1 MIKLFDIQNGVLIP
15 TEHCYALKVL
25 KDIMDTYP
33 DDYMKVYQYLFYMS
47 CPNPVVNPFF
57 DVLEHEKEELIL
69 TQLQAEF
76 STEDDDVIVALAFCK
91 FLFLLLLNV
100 SCHQVYL
107 VHQAFY

>member
-57 DVLEHEKEELIL
+57 DVSDHTVLCVLVPF
-69 TQLQAEF
+69 TNAV
-76 STEDDDVIVALAFCK
+76 TEDPI
-91 FLFLLLLNV
+91 
-100 SCHQVYL
+100 ST
-107 VHQAFY
+107 